1 MGRRL
6 QLCALVSAYSR
17 PDHLQDCLAS
27 LEKCSGSRNLDVV
40 VTIDAPGTNEVKSAN
55 SECFNVVRGPWKFK
69 SIEIVSTEIN
79 TGGEIIKN
87 TANNLLQ
94 TKDTLI
100 MFEEDN
106 RFSPDFL
113 EYMAWCFEQYWD
125 DASVGSVSGWSP
137 PDPLHQNSD
146 AVTRYSG
153 YCAWGV
159 GLWAHKMNGIIVP
172 RPQQYRYIYQ
182 SFNDRAQLRSYFKKA
197 DHLKR
202 AILNFLWRKGEAGDR
217 YIDLYF
223 YNRNLE
229 SVFPYFSR
237 VKNVGHDGS
246 GENCAVSQAHLNQDI
261 SEVSHANYNELL
273 DKESFRKRVFRHYK
287 LPLWKN
293 LILILI
299 VELIF
304 IFKLLNNLGKS
315 LRK

>member
-1 MGRRL
+1 MDSGL
-6 QLCALVSAYSR
+6 QLCALVSAYCR
-17 PDHLQDCLAS
+17 PDHLRECLTS
-27 LEKCSGSRNLDVV
+27 LEKCIGSRNLDVV
-40 VTIDAPGTNEVKSAN
+40 VTIDAPATNAVKSAN
-55 SECFNVVRGPWKFK
+55 SECFDVVRERWEFK
-69 SIEIVSTEIN
+69 SIEIVSTKIN
-79 TGGEIIKN
+79 TGGEIIKR
-87 TANNLLQ
+87 TASELLQ

-113 EYMAWCFEQYWD
+113 EYMTWCFERYWN
-125 DASVGSVSGWSP
+125 DAKVCSVSGWSP
-137 PDPLHQNSD
+137 PDPLHQDSD

-159 GLWAHKMNGIIVP
+159 GLWAHKMNGIIIP
-172 RPQQYRYIYQ
+172 RQQQYLYVNQ

-202 AILNFLWRKGEAGDR
+202 ALLNFLWRKGEAGDR

-229 SVFPYFSR
+229 SIFPYYSR
-237 VKNVGHDGS
+237 VRNVGHDGS
-246 GENCAVSQAHLNQDI
+246 GENCSVSQTHLSQDI
-261 SEVSHANYNELL
+261 SKITFADYNEIL
-273 DKESFRKRVFRHYK
+273 DRENFSKRVFRHYK

-293 LILILI
+293 LMLALM

-304 IFKLLNNLGKS
+304 ILKLLNYSGRPS
-315 LRK
+315 